1 MKQYSTLLEA
11 VMVLEYCAKI
21 IEDSFPENEA
31 VVQMQLKQALGHVM
45 KVLLMQAWVECYDV
59 QRRFAQK

>member
-1 MKQYSTLLEA
+1 LKQYSTLLEA

-45 KVLLMQAWVECYDV
+45 KVLLMQA
-59 QRRFAQK
+59 